1 MLRLTVRAPA
11 DGFQEQGLTQVHAWR
26 DLCGTVCAYGY
37 VGAGTSWIRWPDV
50 VAFRF
55 DPSGNVDAFPESR
68 GSEARVLDLFGRSA
82 RPLVLQALGWETLHG
97 SAVLTPAGI
106 VAFCGERESGKST
119 IAYGLSRLGYRQHS
133 DDTIVLKV
141 DPNGIRGV
149 RLPFDVRLRPEAAT
163 FFGHPPH
170 ASGGRDSLKT
180 VDHEVPEIATDPL
193 AALFVLQRTPA
204 GEPAAT
210 QLTPAAAFTALL
222 AHSHCFNPED
232 VEGRQRLLEH
242 YLEIAATT
250 PVFELRFSAGVH
262 QLGRVLACIQRALR
276 NIPTEAAC
284 SA

>member
-37 VGAGTSWIRWPDV
+37 EGAGARWIRWPDV

-55 DPSGNVDAFPESR
+55 DPWGNVDAFPESR
-68 GSEARVLDLFGRSA
+68 GTPARVLDLFGRSA

-97 SAVLTPAGI
+97 SAVLTPAGL

-119 IAYGLSRLGYRQHS
+119 IAYALSRLGYRQHS
-133 DDTIVLKV
+133 DDTVVLKV
-141 DPNGIRGV
+141 EGSSIRGV

-163 FFGHPPH
+163 FFGYQPH
-170 ASGGRDSLKT
+170 TSGGRDTLTT
-180 VDHEVPEIATDPL
+180 VAQEIPEISTDPL

-204 GEPAAT
+204 GEPVAT
-210 QLTPAAAFTALL
+210 QLTPSAAFTAIL

-262 QLGRVLACIQRALR
+262 QLGRVLARIQRTLR
-276 NIPTEAAC
+276 NIHTEAAC